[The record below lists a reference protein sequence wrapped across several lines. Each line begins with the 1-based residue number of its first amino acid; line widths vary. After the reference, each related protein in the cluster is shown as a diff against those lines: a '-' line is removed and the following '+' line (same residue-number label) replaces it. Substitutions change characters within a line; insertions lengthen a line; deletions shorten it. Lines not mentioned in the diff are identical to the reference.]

1 MLGRLG
7 PKSSRGADISAGLR
21 RGSGRSLPSLPVTL
35 KDIGGFEGALAA
47 PGRIPRGSFRGALRH
62 LSVSPRSLSA
72 PPRARGARPAA
83 PVLQR
88 AGTRA
93 VSGSVPSALPQP
105 RAPPTPVNDRY
116 PGREAA
122 PRELQPPPR
131 AQPLT
136 RRSQEQKRRSSSGG
150 AARRPRG
157 TERSL
162 PSVPRQ
168 RRRASRS
175 RCGARSAGPR
185 SRRGTQAAA
194 APATRRVRSHRGAPA
209 RGSAAPR
216 SYLGGAAP
224 EPRPAAAAAAAPGSW
239 AQPRRPAGRPTE
251 GGPGHYPGAA
261 GPSLGPVGAGRGRA
275 VPPGPP
281 LGALTAGAGS
291 ARGSGLAERGRA
303 GHPAPAAAPSRAT
316 ARRRGAARDGR
327 TYLCAASPSSPAVL
341 QR

>member
-136 RRSQEQKRRSSSGG
+136 RRSQEQQRRSRASPARDGAFAPLRPQATPSSFPKPLRGAERGAAIAPRHPSSGRPG
-150 AARRPRG
+150 NAARALAPGGTGARERRPALLPGRGRPRA
-157 TERSL
+157 
-162 PSVPRQ
+162 PSCRRR
-168 RRRASRS
+168 RRRA
-175 RCGARSAGPR
+175 GLM
-185 SRRGTQAAA
+185 
-194 APATRRVRSHRGAPA
+194 
-209 RGSAAPR
+209 GSAAP
-216 SYLGGAAP
+216 
-224 EPRPAAAAAAAPGSW
+224 
-239 AQPRRPAGRPTE
+239 PRRPPDGRRPGPLPRR
-251 GGPGHYPGAA
+251 GGGA